1 MSRNIARFPALTFH
15 DLDERPSVLS
25 FSPSLFR
32 DGMADL
38 SRRGY
43 RKLAMQQV
51 ADVLVGDGTFPVR
64 SFGVTFDDGYRSV
77 YEEAFPVLQTYSIPA
92 TVFLMVGEKRSRNLD
107 SPLPSFQGRTML
119 AWKEIR
125 EMHRFGIDFGAHTL
139 SHPDLTRLPLE
150 RVQAEVRDGKAVI
163 EDMLGAEVSC
173 FAYPFGRYNQ
183 QTQGVVGSYFC
194 YACSDKLGFIRKGS
208 DLFAL
213 ERIETYY
220 LRTARLFN
228 LLMTRHFPWYI
239 WARKIPR
246 QIRRQVSFM

>member
-1 MSRNIARFPALTFH
+1 MRQNAVLLPVLTFH
-15 DLDERPSVLS
+15 DLDERPSVIS

-32 DGMADL
+32 NGMSNL
-38 SRRGY
+38 TERGF
-43 RKLAMQQV
+43 RKLALRQV
-51 ADVLVGDGTFPVR
+51 ADRLVQEGAFPER
-64 SFGVTFDDGYRSV
+64 SFAVTFDDGYRSV
-77 YEEAFPVLQTYSIPA
+77 YEEAFPVLQAHSIPA
-92 TVFLMVGEKRSRNLD
+92 TVFLLVGKERSRNLD

-139 SHPDLTRLPLE
+139 SHADLTRLPLE
-150 RVQAEVRDGKAVI
+150 RVQAEVCDGKSVI

-173 FAYPFGRYNQ
+173 FAYPFGRYNSE
-183 QTQGVVGSYFC
+183 TRRVVGRYFR
-194 YACSDKLGFIRKGS
+194 YACSDRLGFIRKGS
-208 DLFAL
+208 DLLAL

-228 LLMTRHFPWYI
+228 LVMTRHFPWYI

-246 QIRRQVSFM
+246 QIRRQLCFM

>member
-1 MSRNIARFPALTFH
+1 MSRNTGFFPALTFH
-15 DLDERPSVLS
+15 DLDERPSVIS

-32 DGMADL
+32 DGMANL
-38 SRRGY
+38 CTRGY
-43 RKLAMQQV
+43 RKPAMQQMV
-51 ADVLVGDGTFPVR
+51 DALVRNGEFPER
-64 SFGVTFDDGYRSV
+64 SFAVTFDDGFRSV
-77 YEEAFPVLQTYSIPA
+77 YEEAFPVLQAYRIPA
-92 TVFLMVGEKRSRNLD
+92 TVFLLVGKKRSRNLD

-119 AWKEIR
+119 SWKEIR
-125 EMHRFGIDFGAHTL
+125 EMHRFGVNFGAHTL

-150 RVQAEVRDGKAVI
+150 QVQAEVRDGKAII

-183 QTQGVVGSYFC
+183 KTRRVVGSYFR
-194 YACSDKLGFIRKGS
+194 YACSDKLGFIKKGS
-208 DLFAL
+208 DLLAL

-228 LLMTRHFPWYI
+228 LVMTRHFPWYI

-246 QIRRQVSFM
+246 QIRRQLSFK